1 MTVENKNSFISLN
14 IGVITVSDTRN
25 KTNDKS
31 DNLIST
37 KKEEETLVKHNNK
50 RNLTDEEKLEEIF
63 KNKVMINI
71 VG

>member
-31 DNLIST
+31 GDVLSQAINDA
-37 KKEEETLVKHNNK
+37 NN
-50 RNLTDEEKLEEIF
+50 
-63 KNKVMINI
+63 V
-71 VG
+71 